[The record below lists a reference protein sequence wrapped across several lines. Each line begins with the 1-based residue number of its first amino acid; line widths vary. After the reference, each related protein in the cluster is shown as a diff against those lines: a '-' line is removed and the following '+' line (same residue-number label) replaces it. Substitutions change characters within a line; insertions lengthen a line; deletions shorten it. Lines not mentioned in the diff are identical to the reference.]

1 MKMHAG
7 KEILAVEA
15 KMIRTNLPE
24 FRSGDTVRVHAR
36 IKEGGKERIQYV
48 EGVVIRR
55 SGNGATKTFTLRKIS
70 DGIGVEIIYPI
81 NSANVANIEVISRGD
96 VRRSRLYYLRGL
108 TGKAARLKEKVGGEG
123 GGGMKSSK
131 IAHAEKMAAEAATS
145 KSSKASKAAAKEAK
159 EAAGK

>member
-1 MKMHAG
+1 MHAG
-7 KEILAVEA
+7 KDILAVEA
-15 KMIRTNLPE
+15 KLVRTDLPE

-55 SGNGATKTFTLRKIS
+55 AGSGVTKTFTLRKIS
-70 DGIGVEIIYPI
+70 GGIGVEIIYPV
-81 NSANVANIEVISRGD
+81 NSSNVANIEVVTRGD

-123 GGGMKSSK
+123 GGGMKSTK
-131 IAHAEKMAAEAATS
+131 IAHAEKMAAEAKTS
-145 KSSKASKAAAKEAK
+145 KSSKVDKAAKEAK
-159 EAAGK
+159 EETK